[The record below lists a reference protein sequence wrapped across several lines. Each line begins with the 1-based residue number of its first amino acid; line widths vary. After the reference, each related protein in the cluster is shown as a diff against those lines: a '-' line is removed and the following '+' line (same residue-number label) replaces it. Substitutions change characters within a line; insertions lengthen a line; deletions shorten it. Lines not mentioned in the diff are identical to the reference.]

1 MSYIGYMDNQLQIA
15 TMTNENQDYY
25 GEGLTDEQVAEI
37 NAIQLDE
44 ESEEDE

>member
-1 MSYIGYMDNQLQIA
+1 
-15 TMTNENQDYY
+15 MTRSTEYY
-25 GEGLTDEQVAEI
+25 GEGLTDEQVDEI

>member
-1 MSYIGYMDNQLQIA
+1 
-15 TMTNENQDYY
+15 MTDKIQDYY